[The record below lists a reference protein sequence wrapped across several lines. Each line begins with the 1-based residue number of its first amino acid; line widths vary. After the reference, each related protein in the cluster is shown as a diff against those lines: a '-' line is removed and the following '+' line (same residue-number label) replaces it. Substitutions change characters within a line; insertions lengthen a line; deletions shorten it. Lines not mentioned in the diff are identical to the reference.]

1 MQLTAICLDWT
12 ALNLFFFFCSIF
24 VSVISVDVAGAAGAA
39 GQPGR
44 GARGAQSNRDR

>member
-12 ALNLFFFFCSIF
+12 ALICFFFYSIF